1 MENLNLLDTI
11 ATLKP
16 ISLKRLHLVESDYVR
31 VENLPV
37 GQVGTVVNIYDEQE
51 EPHYLVEFADL
62 QGREYA
68 MATLKRDE
76 VLILHYELSVA

>member
-11 ATLKP
+11 ATVKP
-16 ISLKRLHLVESDYVR
+16 IPLKRLYLVEPDYVKI
-31 VENLPV
+31 ETLPS

-51 EPHYLVEFADL
+51 EPQYLVEFADL

-68 MATLKRDE
+68 MATLKREE
-76 VLILHYELSVA
+76 VLILHYEISVA

>member
-16 ISLKRLHLVESDYVR
+16 ISLKRLDLVESDYVR

>member
-16 ISLKRLHLVESDYVR
+16 IPLKRLHLVESDYVM

-37 GQVGTVVNIYDEQE
+37 GQVGTVVNIYNEQE